1 MSTAVP
7 LIPTEL
13 KSRSYLVPGEPSRRV
28 GLGILCLVLV
38 GFFGLFYDNYFTVSN
53 GLTILMNVS
62 AIAIAAVGS
71 MFLLIAGNVD
81 LSIGGQLALI
91 SVTVAQVAKATGD
104 VLTPIA
110 VGLLVGA
117 LLGLINGLLVK
128 TMKIS
133 PLIVTLGTMAVFT
146 GMAYVVSDG
155 KSVFGFSDAF
165 IAIGRSKILG
175 ISVPVLVAAAIFIAG
190 GIWLTRSA
198 SGLRVYAI
206 GGNPLAARLTG
217 IRVDRIVTELYVFNG
232 MLIGVVAVLLTAR
245 LGSGTPQIGMSF
257 NLDVLTAVILG
268 GVAFNGG
275 SGHPMGVFVGI
286 VTIGILN
293 SGMIFA
299 GLQSWWQD
307 IAKGAVLLLAL
318 AADQIAEYRRDR
330 IVIKEPSGRGT
341 ASTEPAGDA
350 GVAKPDGMA
359 VFDEY
364 GLAEGERL
372 EAGDVVLECNDLAK
386 SFGSVSALREGTF
399 KVRSGE
405 VVCLV
410 GDNGAGKSTLI
421 KIISGVYQ
429 PDSGVLTFDGKARS
443 FGAPI
448 EARTAG
454 IETVYQDLAVCP
466 NLGIAHNMVLGDTP
480 RRRALGIFP
489 VRDDRE
495 AVRRSRTRLESL
507 GISISDMNRS
517 VGRLSGG
524 QRQSVAIARALKEG
538 VKLVILDEPTAALGV
553 TQTRNVLRIVRKA
566 ADKGAG
572 VILISHDVRTVL
584 AVADRVVVLRLGRV
598 VFDGAV
604 DDASHSQLLH
614 LMAGIEEM
622 EFGDVIA
629 SASDDVTSERT
640 S

>member
-1 MSTAVP
+1 MSTSVSVVSP
-7 LIPTEL
+7 EL

-28 GLGILCLVLV
+28 GLGILCVVLVL
-38 GFFGLFYDNYFTVSN
+38 FFGYFYENYFTVSN

-104 VLTPIA
+104 VITPIA

-133 PLIVTLGTMAVFT
+133 PLIVTLGTMAIFT
-146 GMAYVVSDG
+146 GMAFVVSDG

-175 ISVPVLVAAAIFIAG
+175 VPVPVLVAAIIFIAG
-190 GIWLTRSA
+190 GVWLTRSA

-217 IRVDRIVTELYVFNG
+217 IRVDRVVTELYVFNG

-275 SGHPMGVFVGI
+275 SGHPLGVFVGI

-318 AADQIAEYRRDR
+318 GADQLAEYRRDR
-330 IVIKEPSGRGT
+330 VVTKEPTGKDAPAEVV
-341 ASTEPAGDA
+341 ASRPADA
-350 GVAKPDGMA
+350 AG
-359 VFDEY
+359 FDEY
-364 GLAEGERL
+364 GLGEGERR
-372 EAGDVVLECNDLAK
+372 EPGPVVLECTDLAK
-386 SFGSVSALREGTF
+386 SFGSVAALRDGTF
-399 KVRSGE
+399 TVRSGE

-429 PDSGVLTFDGKARS
+429 PDAGVLAFDGAPRS

-448 EARTAG
+448 EARSAG

-507 GISISDMNRS
+507 GINIADMNRS

-524 QRQSVAIARALKEG
+524 QRQSVAIARALKDG

-566 ADKGAG
+566 ADAGAG

-598 VFDGAV
+598 VFDGSV
-604 DDASHSQLLH
+604 HEASHSQLLH
-614 LMAGIEEM
+614 LMAGIEEL
-622 EFGDVIA
+622 EFGDVVPDESQA
-629 SASDDVTSERT
+629 PLPGSQS
-640 S
+640 